1 MADLSRRRD
10 VEEFAD
16 DDYRLAVAALM
27 AHVADADGVTTPAE
41 RLRLQSVLSSAF
53 DLDADATR
61 RLVEAGRRSDREAV
75 DFHGFA
81 SVLKRSLDA
90 DGRLRIVEML
100 WEVAYAD
107 GQVHE
112 FEGDIVARVAELLD
126 VPETDVATVR
136 RVAAGKGT
144 S

>member
-1 MADLSRRRD
+1 
-10 VEEFAD
+10 
-16 DDYRLAVAALM
+16 M

-41 RLRLQSVLSSAF
+41 RERLQRVLASGF
-53 DLDADATR
+53 DLGADETR

-81 SVLKRSLDA
+81 SILKRTLDA

-107 GQVHE
+107 GVVHE
-112 FEGDIVARVAELLD
+112 FEGDIVARVAELLE
-126 VPETDVATVR
+126 VPEADVATVR
-136 RVAAGKGT
+136 RLAAGRGN

>member
-1 MADLSRRRD
+1 MDAGPVRVRSVHHFELLQVTHRRGLENLAEHAVKGAGAQD
-10 VEEFAD
+10 VE
-16 DDYRLAVAALM
+16 VH
-27 AHVADADGVTTPAE
+27 AH
-41 RLRLQSVLSSAF
+41 LR
-53 DLDADATR
+53 D
-61 RLVEAGRRSDREAV
+61 RSTSDQT
-75 DFHGFA
+75 
-81 SVLKRSLDA
+81 
-90 DGRLRIVEML
+90 
-100 WEVAYAD
+100 AD